1 MSERDPAEPG
11 PWSVTNGDSASVDS
25 VGAGGSNERKRV
37 RSSDS
42 DSSRSSDSNVPE
54 TVQKKAKVSVCVL
67 FVLSCQI
74 TY

>member
-1 MSERDPAEPG
+1 MSERDPAAEPG

-42 DSSRSSDSNVPE
+42 DSSRSTDSNAPE
-54 TVQKKAKVSVCVL
+54 TVQKKAKVSVC
-67 FVLSCQI
+67 I
-74 TY
+74 